1 VLFIPTWVTNILL
14 LITCFL
20 SIYQHLRLRRQN
32 PIANL
37 QFFMVVFAL
46 AVWLINT
53 LYGRENPRLSLAL
66 FVISV
71 ASLAFMIRQLR
82 MLPPSRPFD

>member
-1 VLFIPTWVTNILL
+1 VFFIPTWVTNILL

-20 SIYQHLRLRRQN
+20 SIYQHLRLRPQN

-37 QFFMVVFAL
+37 QFIMVVFAL
-46 AVWLINT
+46 ATLLINT
-53 LYGRENPRLSLAL
+53 LYNREDPRLSVAL

-71 ASLAFMIRQLR
+71 ASLALMIRQLR
-82 MLPPSRPFD
+82 MLPPSRSFD